1 MMKKR
6 RIMMSNKELTKKT
19 ILLFL
24 VFIIIFAICSTAF
37 AQMSIEDTRKSVVRV
52 VVFDKNSGRY
62 LGSGSGFVIG
72 SNPPYE
78 FVATAYHVVEGNVDI
93 YIWRSKDDLI
103 KTTIYQPLS
112 ESDIAL
118 LRIDPQHLLYGFQT
132 MEIASRDMVNV
143 GDTVYAVGFPAAADD
158 VLTDFTSAY
167 PEDSTV
173 TRGVISKFSTYQGAA
188 FHQMDAAVSW
198 GNSGGP
204 LVNEFG
210 QVIGV
215 VSRGAVL
222 EGIYGAVQVDYLTD
236 ILDSRGI
243 TYDKAGSRGQT
254 GNKEDAVK
262 SANEAIS
269 ALPPVDLLSLN
280 DKVQVETARSLVSTA
295 KNQFGATDS
304 DFINLNALSSAE
316 ERIRILEETPVK
328 KTFMEVIQENLL
340 IILIAAAVL
349 LIIAAI
355 LITKAKKPSA
365 AVVAQSFSPHPG
377 QQMTAAAG
385 PVTMT
390 KPERAPAVTQAKR
403 MQPRPVIKGVTG
415 SFAGQ
420 NIELVDNQLTIGRDP
435 RLAQLVYP
443 QNKEEISRKHCTI
456 RFDVNT
462 QKFTLTDYS
471 SNGTYLSSNQKLDP
485 GQTYYL
491 NSGDRFYLAEPS
503 EVFELKI
510 EA

>member
-1 MMKKR
+1 
-6 RIMMSNKELTKKT
+6 MSNKELTKKM

-24 VFIIIFAICSTAF
+24 VFIIIFALCSTAF
-37 AQMSIEDTRKSVVRV
+37 AQMTIEDTRKSVVRI

-103 KTTIYQPLS
+103 KTTIYQTLA

-132 MEIASRDMVNV
+132 MEIASRDMVKV

-188 FHQMDAAVSW
+188 FHQMDATVSW

-222 EGIYGAVQVDYLTD
+222 EGIYGAVQIDYLTD

-243 TYDKAGSRGQT
+243 IYDKAGSRGQT
-254 GNKEDAVK
+254 GDKEDAVK
-262 SANEAIS
+262 RANDAIS
-269 ALPPVDLLSLN
+269 ALPPVDSLSLN
-280 DKVQVETARSLVSTA
+280 DKAQVETARSLVSAA
-295 KNQFGATDS
+295 KNQFGANDS
-304 DFINLNALSSAE
+304 DFFNLNALSSAE
-316 ERIRILEETPVK
+316 ERIRILEDTPVK
-328 KTFMEVIQENLL
+328 KPFTEVIQENLL
-340 IILIAAAVL
+340 IILIAAIL

-365 AVVAQSFSPHPG
+365 AVVAQSFPSLPG
-377 QQMTAAAG
+377 QQMTSAAG

>member
-1 MMKKR
+1 
-6 RIMMSNKELTKKT
+6 MSNKGLIKKAV
-19 ILLFL
+19 LLFL
-24 VFIIIFAICSTAF
+24 AFFIIFAISSAAI
-37 AQMSIEDTRKSVVRV
+37 AQMAIEDTRESVVRI

-62 LGSGSGFVIG
+62 LGSGTGFVIG

-103 KTTIYQPLS
+103 KTTIYQPLE

-118 LRIDPQHLLYGFQT
+118 LRIDPQHLQHGFQT
-132 MEIASRDMVNV
+132 MELASRDMVKV
-143 GDTVYAVGFPAAADD
+143 GDTVYAIGFPAAADD

-188 FHQMDAAVSW
+188 FHQMDATVSW

-222 EGIYGAVQVDYLTD
+222 EGIYGAVQIDYLTD
-236 ILDSRGI
+236 ILDNRGI
-243 TYDKAGSRGQT
+243 PYDKAGSRVST
-254 GNKEDAVK
+254 GSKEEAANR
-262 SANEAIS
+262 ANEAIT
-269 ALPPVDLLSLN
+269 ALPPLDQLTLT
-280 DKVQVETARSLVSTA
+280 DKAQVETARSLVSTA
-295 KNQFGATDS
+295 KNQFGATDA
-304 DFINLNALSSAE
+304 DFMNLYTLVSAE
-316 ERIRILEETPVK
+316 ETMQRLETEIDLPVK
-328 KTFMEVIQENLL
+328 KTFMEIIRENLL
-340 IILIAAAVL
+340 IILIAAVVL
-349 LIIAAI
+349 LIITAF
-355 LITKAKKPSA
+355 LVTRSRKPSA
-365 AVVAQSFSPHPG
+365 AIVAQTPSLSG
-377 QQMTAAAG
+377 QQLTAASG

-403 MQPRPVIKGVTG
+403 MQPRPVIKGITG

-443 QNKEEISRKHCTI
+443 QNKEEISRKHCAI

-471 SNGTYLSSNQKLDP
+471 SNGTFLSSNQKLEP
-485 GQTYYL
+485 GQAYYL
-491 NSGDRFYLAEPS
+491 NSGDRFYLADPS

-510 EA
+510 EG